1 MTLSDTSRLSLP
13 AALGEQAVIRPASRN
28 PVRGIW
34 LMVAAVAAF
43 AAQDGFSRHLAA
55 EYSTL
60 MIIMIRYWAF
70 AGFVTFLALRRAEGP
85 RAAIRSRR
93 LGAHLIRSCLLVAE
107 ICLIVWGYTL
117 IGLIESHAV
126 FAICPLLIVALS
138 GPILGE
144 RIVWQRWA
152 AVAAG
157 LLGVLIILRPGA
169 GVFSWAA
176 LLPLASAMLFALYSV
191 LTRLTTRDEPTF
203 PAFFWPGVIGAV
215 LMTAIGLPW
224 LEPMAP
230 QDMGF
235 LAVYCALSILSHWLL
250 LKCYEQIEA
259 ARVQPYAYLQIV
271 FVTIIGMVVYSEV
284 LEPAVAIGTV
294 VIVAAGLYALS
305 LDRRPA

>member
-1 MTLSDTSRLSLP
+1 MTR
-13 AALGEQAVIRPASRN
+13 SRN
-28 PVRGIW
+28 PAKGIW
-34 LMVAAVAAF
+34 LMIGAVAAF
-43 AAQDGFSRHLAA
+43 ATQDGFSRYLAG
-55 EYSTL
+55 EYNTL
-60 MIIMIRYWAF
+60 MVVMIRYWAF
-70 AGFVTFLALRRAEGP
+70 AGFVILMAFRQPEGP
-85 RAAIRSRR
+85 RAAIRSAR
-93 LGAHLIRSCLLVAE
+93 LSAHLIRSCLLVAE

-144 RIVWQRWA
+144 RISWQRWA

-157 LLGVLIILRPGA
+157 LLGVLIILRPGV

-176 LLPLASAMLFALYSV
+176 LLPLASAFLFALYSV
-191 LTRLTTRDEPTF
+191 LTRLTTRDERTF

-215 LMTAIGLPW
+215 LMTGIGLPH
-224 LEPMAP
+224 LEAMPP
-230 QDMGF
+230 GDMGL
-235 LAVYCALSILSHWLL
+235 LAIYCSISIFSHWLL

-271 FVTIIGMVVYSEV
+271 FVTLIGLSIYGEV
-284 LEPAVAIGTV
+284 LELPVALGTL

-305 LDRRPA
+305 LERKTV

>member
-1 MTLSDTSRLSLP
+1 MTS
-13 AALGEQAVIRPASRN
+13 SRN
-28 PVRGIW
+28 PRKGIW
-34 LMVAAVAAF
+34 LMIAAVAAF
-43 AAQDGFSRHLAA
+43 AAQDGFSKHLAA
-55 EYSTL
+55 EYSTM
-60 MIIMIRYWAF
+60 MIIMIRYWVF
-70 AGFVTFLALRRAEGP
+70 AGFVILLATRRPEGP
-85 RAAIRSRR
+85 RAAIRSSR
-93 LGAHLIRSCLLVAE
+93 LPAHLVRSVLLVAE

-144 RIVWQRWA
+144 RISWQRWA

-157 LLGVLIILRPGA
+157 MLGVLIILRPGL

-176 LLPLASAMLFALYSV
+176 LLPFASAFLFALYSV

-215 LMTAIGLPW
+215 LMTGLGLPH
-224 LEPMAP
+224 LQPMLP
-230 QDMGF
+230 LDMAF
-235 LAVYCALSILSHWLL
+235 LAAYCALSILSHWLL

-271 FVTIIGMVVYSEV
+271 FVTGIGLTVYSEV
-284 LEPAVAIGTV
+284 LELPVLLGTLV
-294 VIVAAGLYALS
+294 VVGAGLYALS
-305 LDRRPA
+305 LERKAA